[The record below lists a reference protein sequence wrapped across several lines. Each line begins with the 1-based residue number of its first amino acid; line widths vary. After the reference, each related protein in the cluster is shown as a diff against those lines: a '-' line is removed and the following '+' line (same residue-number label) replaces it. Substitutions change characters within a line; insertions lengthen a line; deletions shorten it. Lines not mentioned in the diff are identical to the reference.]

1 MKHKTLLI
9 VLPLCLLF
17 LFNGKKY
24 DEAVKERLFLPIKMC
39 FEGEDCGTS
48 SQATQMSSVA
58 QVEVKKVE
66 LSEGSEHVVKMLN
79 SGDGGQMIFEPAVIK
94 VSLGD
99 TIHFK
104 ATDMSHNS
112 ASVQGMVPNGAASW
126 AGPMN
131 QDISVTLDTEGVY
144 VYQCDP
150 HAMMAMIGVIQ
161 VGDAVNM
168 DEIKQASQNYRS
180 TFVMNAERIDNYLN
194 QL

>member
-1 MKHKTLLI
+1 MKNKTLLI
-9 VLPLCLLF
+9 VLPLCFLF

-24 DEAVKERLFLPIKMC
+24 DEAVKERLFLPVKMC
-39 FEGEDCGTS
+39 LEGEDCGTS
-48 SQATQMSSVA
+48 SQAIQMASA
-58 QVEVKKVE
+58 TQVEVKKVE

-94 VSLGD
+94 VSVGD

-112 ASVQGMVPNGAASW
+112 ASVQGMVPNGASAW
-126 AGPMN
+126 AGSMN
-131 QDISVTLDTEGVY
+131 QDVSVTLDTEGVY
-144 VYQCDP
+144 IYQCDP

-161 VGDAVNM
+161 VGDAVNIN
-168 DEIKQASQNYRS
+168 EIKQASENYRA
-180 TFVMNAERIDNYLN
+180 TFVMNADRIDNYLN